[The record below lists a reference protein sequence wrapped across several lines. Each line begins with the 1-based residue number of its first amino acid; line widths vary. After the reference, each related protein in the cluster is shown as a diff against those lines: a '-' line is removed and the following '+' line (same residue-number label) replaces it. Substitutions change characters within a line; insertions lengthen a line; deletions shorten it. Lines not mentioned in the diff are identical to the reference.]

1 MNSRSAVNGVE
12 VNPFEPSSPQC
23 DEYVPDRFATSSGT
37 SSTKCTPAASAERRN
52 TPRPERPV
60 QAAPKRLDPTCS
72 LLLKGAEDRLNRGFL
87 KPQVNTFSSDCAA
100 WSCER
105 SLQWKVTLRLLRRR
119 FCQACS
125 DSVHHNLVAWT
136 QRAKAVQNL
145 VFDSGLCSSHR
156 VSPAEKNI
164 HHVHANPRNCQQVS
178 RVRSLSIVL
187 VIALGVPFHTAYI
200 CEIVLIDSKPVALFP
215 EPLAQSF
222 FQGFS
227 GYTNFWHA
235 PLYTAKFLGIMMAHT
250 TRLNTHEHYA
260 RPPYSRASPRRT

>member
-1 MNSRSAVNGVE
+1 MMSRGE
-12 VNPFEPSSPQC
+12 VKGSEINPSGPSSPQY
-23 DEYVPDRFATSSGT
+23 EGYGFDRSATFSGT
-37 SSTKCTPAASAERRN
+37 SSTECIPTVSAEKRQ
-52 TPRPERPV
+52 TPRPERPAQV
-60 QAAPKRLDPTCS
+60 APKRLDPTCS
-72 LLLKGAEDRLNRGFL
+72 LLLKAAEHRLNRDFP
-87 KPQVNTFSSDCAA
+87 KPQASTHSFGWAASSY
-100 WSCER
+100 ER
-105 SLQWKVTLRLLRRR
+105 SFQWEVVLRLFRRR
-119 FCQACS
+119 FGQACS
-125 DSVHHNLVAWT
+125 DAVNHDLIART
-136 QRAKAVQNL
+136 QRTKAVQNL
-145 VFDSGLCSSHR
+145 IFDGGLCSSHR

-164 HHVHANPRNCQQVS
+164 HHVHANFRNCQQVS

-235 PLYTAKFLGIMMAHT
+235 SLYTANFLGIMMAHT